1 MSEESIKL
9 RKESEAR
16 RSYRKFL
23 KCNIDKSTIE
33 DWIMTA
39 STAPSGANKQPWY
52 FCVVTDDKIKR
63 IIREQAEKIE
73 ESFYKEKISDEWRE
87 DLKPLKTNWS
97 KPFLTEASCLIVIFK
112 ENYKVNS
119 EGKKEK
125 NYYVNESVGIAIG
138 LLINAIRNSG
148 YESLTYTPAP
158 MMFLKK
164 IFNRPEGESPVMIL
178 VVGKGDPS
186 YELPC
191 IKKKTIQEVAKFY
204 N

>member
-1 MSEESIKL
+1 MSEESKKL
-9 RKESEAR
+9 REESETR

-23 KCNIDKSTIE
+23 RDKIDKATIE

-52 FCVVTDDKIKR
+52 FCVVTDEKMKR
-63 IIREQAEKIE
+63 SIREEAEKIE
-73 ESFYKEKISDEWRE
+73 ESFYKEKISDEWRQ
-87 DLKPLKTNWS
+87 DLKHLKTNWS
-97 KPFLTEASCLIVIFK
+97 KPFLTEAPCLIVIFK

-119 EGKKEK
+119 NGEKQK

-148 YESLTYTPAP
+148 YKSLTYTPAP
-158 MMFLKK
+158 MLFLKK
-164 IFNRPEGESPVMIL
+164 MFNRPEGESPVMIL
-178 VVGKGDPS
+178 VVGKGDPK

-191 IKKKTIQEVAKFY
+191 IRKKTIEEVAKFY
-204 N
+204 